1 MTKCSRS
8 LTLFIEPSLVIQLKE
23 DNQLLISFLVSNYRN
38 EAYTSSNE
46 SPLSSVSSKIDDDP
60 SFIPG
65 RTTTY
70 GTGIPFFALVLEQRK
85 LVQRQ
90 AGWGF
95 FNLILLFKANV

>member
-65 RTTTY
+65 RTTIY
-70 GTGIPFFALVLEQRK
+70 GTGISFF
-85 LVQRQ
+85 
-90 AGWGF
+90 GF
-95 FNLILLFKANV
+95 GFGAKETSSTASRMGIF

>member
-70 GTGIPFFALVLEQRK
+70 GTGISFFGL
-85 LVQRQ
+85 
-90 AGWGF
+90 GF
-95 FNLILLFKANV
+95 GAKETSSTASRMGIF

>member
-46 SPLSSVSSKIDDDP
+46 SPLSSVSSKIADDP

-70 GTGIPFFALVLEQRK
+70 GTGIPFF
-85 LVQRQ
+85 
-90 AGWGF
+90 GF
-95 FNLILLFKANV
+95 GFGAKETSSTASRMGIF